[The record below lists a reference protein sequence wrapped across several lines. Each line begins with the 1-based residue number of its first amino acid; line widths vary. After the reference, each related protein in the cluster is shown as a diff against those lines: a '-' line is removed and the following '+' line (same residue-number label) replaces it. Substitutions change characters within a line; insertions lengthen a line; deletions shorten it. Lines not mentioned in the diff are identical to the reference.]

1 MQPLTIG
8 QMRIDP
14 PLFLAPM
21 AGVTHA
27 PFRRLVADF
36 GGYGALYTEMLS
48 GSALRH
54 EKTGDNPFTRIRP
67 AEGIVFWQLLLS
79 GREDIEAIIARIAPY
94 QPDAIDINCACPA
107 PEVKKHQAG
116 CALFA
121 DFPRLERVLGRIREA
136 WQGVL
141 SVKCRLGADPE
152 NWEKPFAR
160 RVRLFERMG
169 VDMLVAHPR
178 FFGEKLRRRARW
190 RLLPRLA
197 ALTDIPLV
205 ASGDIRCRDDI
216 ARNSD
221 AFADVGGLMIGRMAA
236 ARPWIFRELR
246 GEVCDVDYA
255 RVWERMYR
263 YVTAE
268 FAPEKAIGRM
278 KQWSAYYARNFFFGH
293 QLYSAALAART
304 LEDLHAACMTF
315 LSATPQAVALPS
327 VDGV

>member
-1 MQPLTIG
+1 MTPLTIRH
-8 QMRIDP
+8 QPIDP

-36 GGYGALYTEMLS
+36 GGHGALYTEMLS
-48 GSALRH
+48 GSALLH

-107 PEVKKHQAG
+107 PEVKKQRAG

-121 DFPRLERVLGRIREA
+121 DYPRLERVLGRIRDV
-136 WQGVL
+136 WPGIL

-152 NWEKPFAR
+152 TWEESFTK

-178 FFGEKLRRRARW
+178 FFGEKLRRKARW

-216 ARNSD
+216 ERNRD
-221 AFADVGGLMIGRMAA
+221 LFAGVGGLMIGRMAA
-236 ARPWIFRELR
+236 VRPWIFRELR
-246 GEVCDVDYA
+246 GEACDIDYA
-255 RVWERMYR
+255 RVWERMYG
-263 YVTAE
+263 YVAEE

-278 KQWSAYYARNFFFGH
+278 KQFCAYYARNFFFGH
-293 QLYSAALAART
+293 QFYRTALAART
-304 LEDLHAACMTF
+304 LAELCDRCMAF